1 MNAKGRR
8 KQGRSYK
15 YALVKWD
22 KYIGGWEDYP
32 EFSVEHKDL
41 LAQWWTE
48 SHTVLCDDQPYKV
61 LKGMC
66 KLLQEP
72 KKD

>member
-8 KQGRSYK
+8 KKGRSYK
-15 YALVKWD
+15 YALVRWD
-22 KYIGGWEDYP
+22 KYIGGWEHDP
-32 EFSVEHKDL
+32 EFSVESKAV
-41 LAQWWTE
+41 LAMWWTT